1 MTPSHPITH
10 LTLLTQTDCGPC
22 EQAKKVLTRV
32 GADYQL
38 QVTEVS
44 LSSDEG
50 RALATDAG
58 VTFAPG
64 ILLDGA
70 LFSYGRL
77 SETRLRRT
85 LTAAASQR
93 THPSTSTN

>member
-10 LTLLTQTDCGPC
+10 LTLLTQTDCGLC
-22 EQAKKVLTRV
+22 EQAKKVLTRL

-50 RALATDAG
+50 RALATDLG
-58 VTFAPG
+58 VMFAPG
-64 ILLDGA
+64 ILLDGT

-77 SETRLRRT
+77 SERRLRRT
-85 LTAAASQR
+85 LNTAAGQR
-93 THPSTSTN
+93 THPNTSTA